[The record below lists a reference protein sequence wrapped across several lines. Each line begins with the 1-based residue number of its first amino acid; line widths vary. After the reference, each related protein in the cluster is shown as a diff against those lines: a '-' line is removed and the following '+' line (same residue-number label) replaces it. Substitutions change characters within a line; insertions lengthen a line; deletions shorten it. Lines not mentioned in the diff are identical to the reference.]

1 MQQGVLCKCIFLHHS
16 ASALGR
22 PVVPIEQS
30 VDPGRPGPESRVQA
44 VGPAEPWLDK
54 PMSRPSASQGGQ
66 NTSMAFFKDAT
77 TLQGSQPARD
87 DQGPNSASLSRGLHG
102 PPQSFQSLVLQAS
115 PATHCSSCPLTSS
128 CLRPGDMELAGGQGL
143 PWHTQPSILKN
154 LLRSQRTVPRTKG
167 LSASRGFG
175 PSC

>member
-1 MQQGVLCKCIFLHHS
+1 MFCKCIFLHHS

-30 VDPGRPGPESRVQA
+30 VDLGRPGPESRVQA

-77 TLQGSQPARD
+77 TCKGRPRSQFSFSLQGAAWATPEFSKSCP
-87 DQGPNSASLSRGLHG
+87 PSLSCHPLLFLSSDLFLPGAREHGAGRGTG
-102 PPQSFQSLVLQAS
+102 AV
-115 PATHCSSCPLTSS
+115 
-128 CLRPGDMELAGGQGL
+128 

-154 LLRSQRTVPRTKG
+154 LFRSQQTVPRTKD